1 MSLSDLNVLLNAITA
16 LYAVLLIAD
25 KKHFKVNWLIISIL
39 LINAVLGLIPV

>member
-1 MSLSDLNVLLNAITA
+1 MTFQDLNVLLNAITA

-25 KKHFKVNWLIISIL
+25 KKHFKANGLIISIL